1 MQMSGPRLGG
11 GVSSDETG
19 VPGAQLHSPLLDSA
33 PDGDA
38 DGDLGPGP
46 DDEPPDLSQ
55 VRFADLLRAQ
65 QSSPLP
71 TPRAGESNLPL
82 GELDPEVLERLAA
95 EMIKRRPNRGAHF
108 YGRRGQKQY
117 GLDILERE
125 AADANSVY
133 QVRRYEVL
141 TADDITSAVTEYAD
155 PQPPEAGGEKPA
167 RRFAVHRYVLFTSA
181 EFETETGEAR

>member
-1 MQMSGPRLGG
+1 MQVSGPRLGG

-38 DGDLGPGP
+38 DRDLGPGP

-55 VRFADLLRAQ
+55 VRLADLLRAQ
-65 QSSPLP
+65 QRSPLP
-71 TPRAGESNLPL
+71 APRAGESNLPL

-95 EMIKRRPNRGAHF
+95 EMIKRRPNRAAHF

-117 GLDILERE
+117 GLDVLE
-125 AADANSVY
+125 
-133 QVRRYEVL
+133 
-141 TADDITSAVTEYAD
+141 
-155 PQPPEAGGEKPA
+155 PA
-167 RRFAVHRYVLFTSA
+167 RPPTRTASTRCAAMKS
-181 EFETETGEAR
+181 